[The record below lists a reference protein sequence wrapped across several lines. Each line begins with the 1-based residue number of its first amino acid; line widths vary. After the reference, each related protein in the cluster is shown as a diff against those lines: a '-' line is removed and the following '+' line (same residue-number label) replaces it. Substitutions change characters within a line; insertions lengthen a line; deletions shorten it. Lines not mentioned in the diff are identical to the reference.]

1 MTKQVDTGMIAQ
13 LNKRQLDAFVNYA
26 SVMEKVKKRIAKIEL
41 VGRHAPGT
49 REDSED
55 RVEALATELKRI
67 LEDLPYS
74 CLGLKIPNLGRRAS
88 WFRKSRPLR
97 LIKAAADGE
106 RLMPTP
112 LRGPSP
118 PFVVLD
124 AAVPSSDCMNS
135 EQWESAWA
143 WCNRF
148 AHSRNPASERPE
160 LTSGDLETEWGVG
173 IRFVQRVVNLLDIH
187 FVVAKGP
194 MDLHGTV
201 RMAAGQ
207 PPTVIVQVAMR
218 ATPWEPEIKVGDGT
232 VIRLERKNRDGTWR
246 RASDGSEGGISLH
259 QVVGH
264 CTRNGFLRAG
274 SR

>member
-1 MTKQVDTGMIAQ
+1 MIAQ
-13 LNKRQLDAFVNYA
+13 LSKRQLDAFVNYA
-26 SVMEKVKKRIAKIEL
+26 SVMEKVKRRIAKIDL
-41 VGRHAPGT
+41 VARRAPNT

-74 CLGLKIPNLGRRAS
+74 CLGLKIPHLGRRAS
-88 WFRKSRPLR
+88 RFRKSRPLR
-97 LIKAAADGE
+97 LIKSAVNGE
-106 RLMPTP
+106 QLMPTP
-112 LRGPSP
+112 LRGASP

-124 AAVPSSDCMNS
+124 AQVPKSDCMNS

-160 LTSGDLETEWGVG
+160 LTSGALEREWSVG
-173 IRFVQRVVNLLDIH
+173 IRFVQSVVNLLDIH

-201 RMAAGQ
+201 RMATGQ
-207 PPTVIVQVAMR
+207 PPTVVVQVAVR
-218 ATPWEPEIKVGDGT
+218 ATPWATELKADDGT
-232 VIRLERKNRDGTWR
+232 VIRLESKNSDGTWR
-246 RASDGSEGGISLH
+246 RASAGEISLH
-259 QVVGH
+259 QLVGH
-264 CTRNGFLRAG
+264 CTRNGFLPAG